1 MSNSVNGTVKWFN
14 EEKGF
19 GFITPEA
26 GGKDVLLIERFD
38 RTRAGED
45 WHRKAMVS
53 ALTILGLDEM
63 MARYASYEDLAEI
76 IRHRF
81 AKPKETLRELFGR
94 ICFNV
99 LCGNTDDHARNHAA
113 FWDGEMLTLSPAY
126 DICPQGR
133 TGNEATQAMLIKG
146 DNRMSTLA
154 SCLTAAPD
162 FLLTDDDAIEVITQQ
177 IITIARKWDAVCE
190 LADLSATDKA
200 LFGGRQ
206 FLNPYC
212 IEGLSSDHD
221 TLTDQFEG
229 SRGQLLA

>member
-1 MSNSVNGTVKWFN
+1 
-14 EEKGF
+14 
-19 GFITPEA
+19 
-26 GGKDVLLIERFD
+26 
-38 RTRAGED
+38 
-45 WHRKAMVS
+45 
-53 ALTILGLDEM
+53 
-63 MARYASYEDLAEI
+63 
-76 IRHRF
+76 
-81 AKPKETLRELFGR
+81 
-94 ICFNV
+94 
-99 LCGNTDDHARNHAA
+99 
-113 FWDGEMLTLSPAY
+113 
-126 DICPQGR
+126 
-133 TGNEATQAMLIKG
+133 MLIKG